1 MYDIIIIGGGI
12 AGLTSALYASRAGK
26 SVLVL
31 EEASYGG
38 AIINTLD
45 IANYPGI
52 SHISGYELATNLYEQ
67 VKELKVSIVNEKAL
81 KIKNMRNKKQV
92 ITKNN
97 VYEGKAIILATGRN
111 NRKLGLLH
119 EDELIGKGLS
129 YCATCDGAFYRG
141 KVVSVVGGGNTALE
155 DALYLSTIAKE
166 VYLIHRRDTFRGD
179 DITINLLKKKDNV
192 HFIFNST
199 ISKFKITDHRL
210 SGIVIKNSQEETI
223 LVDALFVAI
232 GREPKNEIVKNL
244 VKLDDNGY
252 IIINQKCHTNI
263 KGIFA
268 AGDNCRKS
276 LYQLVTATSD
286 GAIAAEE
293 AVLYLNKKKG

>member
-179 DITINLLKKKDNV
+179 DITINLLKEKDNV

>member
-97 VYEGKAIILATGRN
+97 VYEGKAIILATGRD

-179 DITINLLKKKDNV
+179 DITINLLKEKDNV